1 MLTITN
7 ELITMLAPNA
17 AAIANAKK
25 ISQKGG
31 FVKLYKS
38 EDDSFMMGECS
49 GSGKSNYLTSVDS
62 MNPEQPVF
70 RCSCPSRQF
79 PCKHGLALLVE
90 AMAGKPFEVCEI
102 PSDIIEKRSKQEAR
116 REKQESK
123 EPPKVNKSALAKKIK
138 KQLEGLDLAE
148 QCMKDMLNAGLGTIS
163 GNSMKIYQDLA
174 KQLGDYYLP
183 GPQLLIKRITMEMEF
198 VKEYPSYADHG
209 YAYSVRY
216 LTQLQAVIKK
226 ARQFLGGKLESDQME
241 LEDSTLY
248 ESIGTVWNKA
258 QLKQLGLYQENSE
271 LIQLA
276 FIIYNDLAREE
287 HVDVGYWLEL
297 DTGVISKTINY
308 RPIRALKHVKQ
319 DDTIFDVVQ
328 ARELYCYPGDV
339 NKRIRWDEF
348 SIREMNTA
356 DIQKIQQAAHP
367 DIASVS
373 KLVKGQIKNTLSEKY
388 AAVLLSYQRIGTI
401 GETYVLE
408 DHNGNTI
415 RLDNMGEGTTEYT
428 AELLSFVPDAS
439 LLEEQVLF
447 GMLYYDHDTKTMAL
461 QPCSIITDDQ
471 IIRLMY

>member
-38 EDDSFMMGECS
+38 DDESFMMGECS
-49 GSGKSNYLTSVDS
+49 GSGKSNYITSVDAIH
-62 MNPEQPVF
+62 PEHPVF

-90 AMAGKPFEVCEI
+90 AMAGKRFEICEV
-102 PSDIIEKRSKQEAR
+102 PSDILEKRSKQEAK

-123 EPPKVNKSALAKKIK
+123 APPKVNKAALAKKIK

-148 QCMKDMLNAGLGTIS
+148 QCMKDMLHAGLGTIS
-163 GNSMKIYQDLA
+163 GNSMKTYQELA

-183 GPQLLIKRITMEMEF
+183 GPQLLIKRIILEMEH
-198 VKEYPSYADHG
+198 VKDDPSFAEQG
-209 YAYSVRY
+209 YANSVRY

-226 ARQFLGGKLESDQME
+226 AKQFLGGKLDREHME
-241 LEDSTLY
+241 LEDSPLY
-248 ESIGTVWNKA
+248 ESIGTVWNAA
-258 QLKQLGLYQENSE
+258 QLKQLGLYKENSE

-276 FIIYNDLAREE
+276 FYSYYDLAREE
-287 HVDVGYWLEL
+287 YIDVGYWLEL
-297 DTGVISKTINY
+297 DTNVISKSMNY

-319 DDTIFDVVQ
+319 EDTTFDVVQ
-328 ARELYCYPGDV
+328 AGELYCYPGDL

-348 SIREMNTA
+348 SLRAVTA
-356 DIQKIQQAAHP
+356 ADLQKIQQAAHP
-367 DIASVS
+367 DIASVA

-388 AAVLLSYQRIGTI
+388 AAVLLSYKRIGVI
-401 GETYVLE
+401 GETYILE
-408 DHNGNTI
+408 DHKGDTL
-415 RLDNMGEGTTEYT
+415 RLDDMGEGTTAHT
-428 AELLSFVPDAS
+428 IELLSYLPDAA
-439 LLEEQVLF
+439 LLEQQVLF
-447 GMLYYDHDTKTMAL
+447 GMLYYDHAAKTMAM
-461 QPCSIITDDQ
+461 QPCTIITDDQ
-471 IIRLMY
+471 LIRLMY

>member
-49 GSGKSNYLTSVDS
+49 GSGKSNYLTSVDTI
-62 MNPEQPVF
+62 NPEQPVF

-90 AMAGKPFEVCEI
+90 AMAGKPFDICEI
-102 PSDIIEKRSKQEAR
+102 PSDIVEKRSKQEAR
-116 REKQESK
+116 REKQASQD
-123 EPPKVNKSALAKKIK
+123 PPKVNKSALAKKIK

-148 QCMKDMLNAGLGTIS
+148 QCMNDMLNAGLGTIS
-163 GNSMKIYQDLA
+163 GNSLKTYTDLA

-183 GPQLLIKRITMEMEF
+183 GPQVLIKRILLEMELI
-198 VKEYPSYADHG
+198 KEDPTYEQQG
-209 YAYSVRY
+209 YRSAIQF
-216 LTQLQAVIKK
+216 LTQLQALMKK
-226 ARQFLGGKLESDQME
+226 ARQFLGNKLDSEQIE

-248 ESIGTVWNKA
+248 EAIGNVWSTA
-258 QLKQLGLYQENSE
+258 QLKQLGLYQENRE

-276 FIIYNDLAREE
+276 FSIYYDIAREE
-287 HVDVGYWLEL
+287 YVDVGYWLEL
-297 DTGVISKTINY
+297 DTGNISKTINY

-328 ARELYCYPGDV
+328 ARELYSYPGEL

-348 SIREMNTA
+348 SIRSMKPNDLQHA
-356 DIQKIQQAAHP
+356 QRYAHQ
-367 DIASVS
+367 DIAAAA
-373 KLVKGQIKNTLSEKY
+373 KLIKGLIKNTLSDKS
-388 AAVLLSYQRIGTI
+388 AAILLAFKRIARIDEG
-401 GETYVLE
+401 YVLE
-408 DHNGNTI
+408 DHNGQTI
-415 RLDNMGEGTTEYT
+415 LLDNSITGETEDTVKLLSYLPA
-428 AELLSFVPDAS
+428 AELLQQ
-439 LLEEQVLF
+439 QVLF
-447 GMLYYDHDTKTMAL
+447 GIMQYDHATKRISI
-461 QPCSIITDDQ
+461 QPVSIVTDEQ
-471 IIRLMY
+471 IIRLLY